1 MIKSENGQVV
11 LEGDFNALLTDLL
24 FAINGVKTAAIENFD
39 MPEDEAKHALYMLFS
54 MAMNDPELEPESE
67 CTMTVDATG
76 LEELLRRM
84 KDNEEN

>member
-24 FAINGVKTAAIENFD
+24 FAINGVKTAAIENFG
-39 MPEDEAKHALYMLFS
+39 MPEDEAKHALYMLFL

-76 LEELLRRM
+76 LEDLLRRM